1 MKYGI
6 IDNGVLHTFDV
17 SSSEAKKEGLKPV
30 DEIDYSKTN
39 TTTGNVIE
47 IVPYN
52 NGDKISFRY
61 EKHVDKL
68 SIKRSIENL
77 KEELANGDYQIIK
90 CYEAKL
96 QGNKLPYDIDSVCSF
111 RQQLRDK
118 INELEKQ
125 LGNA

>member
-17 SSSEAKKEGLKPV
+17 SPSEAKKEGLKPV

-61 EKHVDKL
+61 EKHIDKL

-96 QGNKLPYDIDSVCSF
+96 QGNTLPYDIDVVCSF

-125 LGNA
+125 LENA